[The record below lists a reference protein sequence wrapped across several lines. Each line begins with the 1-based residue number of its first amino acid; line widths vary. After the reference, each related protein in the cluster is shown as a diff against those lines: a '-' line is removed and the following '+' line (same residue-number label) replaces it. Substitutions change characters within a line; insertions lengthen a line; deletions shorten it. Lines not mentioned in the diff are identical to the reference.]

1 MLGMSGEDEQKN
13 EKKKLNR
20 KIYKKNPILNSVS
33 SFDRFSVPHQ
43 PDNGPHQSEIGL
55 SRVKTRISAHWNKF
69 AQNWW
74 FFAIS
79 PNTGCF
85 ANFPLKCGGF
95 LELTRL
101 EPDRDK
107 PACLD

>member
-1 MLGMSGEDEQKN
+1 
-13 EKKKLNR
+13 
-20 KIYKKNPILNSVS
+20 V
-33 SFDRFSVPHQ
+33 
-43 PDNGPHQSEIGL
+43 L

-95 LELTRL
+95 LELTLFGAERTL
-101 EPDRDK
+101 FFFFALHGPTYG
-107 PACLD
+107 